1 MKYYDADAVVLR
13 RRNIGEADRI
23 IVFYTRE
30 LGKISGVARGVRK
43 IRSKLAGSLEPFIE
57 SRVRLVQGK
66 SLDTV
71 IGVAVKQHWHIPTD
85 QLPVFSTAVLL
96 LEMVDRLTPDNHP
109 SSEIYDLLTESLAA
123 LEHVQSPSAAIIT
136 QHYFSFKLLAALG
149 YLPEIPITE
158 DHGLWLDLEHGQ
170 FGQKGSEIQSVS
182 ITQNTLKLWK
192 LCQIGHLSDIMR
204 VRDVE
209 NLSRQAQVALDRFY
223 QYRFDIEFRAS
234 RFLEQ

>member
-1 MKYYDADAVVLR
+1 MKYYEADGLVLR
-13 RRNIGEADRI
+13 RRNLGEADRI
-23 IVFYTRE
+23 ITFYTRE

-57 SRVRLVQGK
+57 SRLRLVQGK

-71 IGVAVKQHWHIPTD
+71 IGVKVTQIHRVPTD
-85 QLPVFSTAVLL
+85 ELTIFSTAMLL

-109 SSEIYDLLTESLAA
+109 NAEIYELLCESLTA
-123 LEHVQSPSAAIIT
+123 LSESQPSIAV

-158 DHGLWLDLEHGQ
+158 IDHQGLWLDLEHGQ
-170 FGQKGSEIQSVS
+170 FGNQKGSEIQAVA

-192 LCQIGHLSDIMR
+192 LCQIGRLTDILR

-209 NLSRQAQVALDRFY
+209 ELSRQALIALDRFY

-234 RFLEQ
+234 RFLD